1 MEHPQ
6 ISLVALDSFS
16 FLFQMNPLTNA
27 ARNSLLDRTKLV
39 LAKICASK
47 QVTVATT
54 VHLATKMLSADGSPA
69 NFDTAKKAVMVP
81 QLGAIGS
88 FVRFNS

>member
-1 MEHPQ
+1 M
-6 ISLVALDSFS
+6 
-16 FLFQMNPLTNA
+16 TNA
-27 ARNSLLDRTKLV
+27 ARNSLLERVKLI

-47 QVTVATT
+47 QITVATT

-81 QLGAIGS
+81 QLGAIDIIM
-88 FVRFNS
+88 RFNA